1 MVATYSGTRRMR
13 MLVAWVFISLLSALP
28 VSAAEDARS
37 GIEAVNKQFEGNAS
51 RGDTRG
57 MAALYTAESQLLPPQ
72 GDFVNGRQ
80 AIGEFWQGVLDSGVA
95 GVSLVTVEVES
106 HGNTASEVGTFELLG
121 ADGKAVDQGKYI
133 VIWKMEGDSW
143 KLHRDIWN
151 SSVVPAGP

>member
-1 MVATYSGTRRMR
+1 MPI
-13 MLVAWVFISLLSALP
+13 AWVFIMLLSALP

-37 GIEAVNKQFEGNAS
+37 AIEAVNKQFAGSAS
-51 RGDTRG
+51 RGDTRS
-57 MAALYTAESQLLPPQ
+57 MAALYTTDSQLLPPQ

-80 AIGEFWQGVLDSGVA
+80 AIGEFWQGVLDSGIA
-95 GVSLVTVEVES
+95 GVSLDSVEVES

-133 VIWKMEGDSW
+133 VIWKKEGDSW

-151 SSVVPAGP
+151 SSVVPAEP